1 MKELLSKFLAKA
13 NTEVV
18 STNALMKMALASG
31 EPLKPPIRCEVL
43 AEERER
49 VSIELIVARLR
60 EGYDANKHSGID
72 TCQ

>member
-1 MKELLSKFLAKA
+1 MKLLSKFLSKA
-13 NTEVV
+13 NTTEVV

-49 VSIELIVARLR
+49 ISIELIVARLR
-60 EGYDANKHSGID
+60 EGYDADKHINTDIG
-72 TCQ
+72 